1 VILRLLFGFFDFLT
15 GEARKLNRKI
25 IKRLKPSQLN
35 VTLASISDALDHE
48 DGQSAS

>member
-1 VILRLLFGFFDFLT
+1 MHKVNVSQAPV
-15 GEARKLNRKI
+15 EENP
-25 IKRLKPSQLN
+25 PSPCGLN